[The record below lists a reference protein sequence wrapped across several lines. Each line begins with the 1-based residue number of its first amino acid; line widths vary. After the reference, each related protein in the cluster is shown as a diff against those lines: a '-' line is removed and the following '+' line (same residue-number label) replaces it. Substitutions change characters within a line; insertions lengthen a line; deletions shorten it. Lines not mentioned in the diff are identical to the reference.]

1 LTQDEF
7 TQFGQNNSDEKFKI
21 NCYIPKNLRESRI
34 QKDDSSKNGSSKNAG
49 QPAAEKKASHPS
61 KLLKIQI
68 VGPVVGLLAV
78 PLLL

>member
-1 LTQDEF
+1 MTQDEF

-21 NCYIPKNLRESRI
+21 NCYTPKNMRESRI
-34 QKDDSSKNGSSKNAG
+34 QKDDSSKNGSSKNAD

-68 VGPVVGLLAV
+68 VEPVVGLLAV